1 MIGISYI
8 IRAALMSTAS
18 LLRKRKRG
26 LSDANEPGLLSLEL
40 SSLPV
45 TQVGPALGVYGRFCT
60 RAHFLS

>member
-1 MIGISYI
+1 
-8 IRAALMSTAS
+8 MSTAS